1 MRDGDSSLFVM
12 QLVRAGLALLCLT
25 QPLAAQNGGRAQPV
39 IRGWE
44 VAALVGLTAGAMAI
58 DQSVRHALRR
68 DSTRLPSFLV
78 RAGDLLG
85 NGRYVAP
92 SLLAGLLTG
101 VAVGDTAVEQVST
114 RAFEAIAVGA
124 GAAMILKSA
133 IGRRRPDIAPN
144 TAFSFR
150 PFAFKGNSLPS
161 GHTTIAFAVATSLA
175 SETKDHWS
183 DVLFYS
189 LGTLTAFARIND
201 DKHWLSDTV
210 LGAALGIAAARLV
223 QRWNRTS
230 PQAAPALSFSFS
242 F

>member
-1 MRDGDSSLFVM
+1 MK
-12 QLVRAGLALLCLT
+12 LVRGGLVLLFLT
-25 QPLAAQNGGRAQPV
+25 QPLAAQQGGRAQPV

-44 VAALVGLTAGAMAI
+44 VAALVGLTAAALVI

-68 DSTRLPSFLV
+68 DSTRLPSLLV
-78 RAGDLLG
+78 KAGDLLG

-101 VAVGDTAVEQVST
+101 VAISDSAVEQVNT
-114 RAFEAIAVGA
+114 RAFESVAVGA
-124 GAAMILKSA
+124 GVALILKSA
-133 IGRRRPDIAPN
+133 IGRRRPDVAPN

-183 DVLFYS
+183 DVLFYAG
-189 LGTLTAFARIND
+189 GTLTAFARIND

-210 LGAALGIAAARLV
+210 LGAALGIVSARLI
-223 QRWNRTS
+223 QRWNRTTPGTTPLVS
-230 PQAAPALSFSFS
+230 LSFTF
-242 F
+242 

>member
-1 MRDGDSSLFVM
+1 MRFL
-12 QLVRAGLALLCLT
+12 RAGLALLCLT
-25 QPLAAQNGGRAQPV
+25 QPLAAQNRGQAQPV

-44 VAALVGLTAGAMAI
+44 VAALVGLTAGAMLI

-68 DSTRLPSFLV
+68 DSTRLPSILV
-78 RAGDLLG
+78 RAGDLMG
-85 NGRYVAP
+85 NGRYVVPA
-92 SLLAGLLTG
+92 LLAGLVGG
-101 VAVGDTAVEQVST
+101 VAVSDTAVEQVST
-114 RAFEAIAVGA
+114 RAFETTAVAA
-124 GAAMILKSA
+124 GAALILKSA
-133 IGRRRPDIAPN
+133 IGRRRPDVAPN

-183 DVLFYS
+183 DALFYS

-230 PQAAPALSFSFS
+230 PQPAPALSFGFS